1 MDATT
6 GLRLANTS
14 PDVAAFSERNVE
26 TSGDLYKS
34 PETFPFFGVVKEI
47 LEATANRSAQGDEP
61 HGQDHEHPRR
71 YVEDLT
77 PKGKTDPFVS
87 RALADYG
94 GPVGLGRLLG
104 HGCGRYFR
112 HDGGNRESLYCE
124 WESGRTGALIPG
136 KSSGQPSKIP
146 PELTADIRAALQQT
160 PWAVGYGEATH
171 WDTRIFQSFL
181 RDRYQIVLSRSGCT
195 RWLHRHGFWT
205 RPTYVLAKAD
215 CPQQKAWIDALQ
227 ELKKTDSRGPSVI

>member
-77 PKGKTDPFVS
+77 LKGKTDPFVS

-104 HGCGRYFR
+104 HSCGRYFR

-124 WESGRTGALIPG
+124 WESGRARCAHSWQKLGTTVEN
-136 KSSGQPSKIP
+136 SS
-146 PELTADIRAALQQT
+146 
-160 PWAVGYGEATH
+160 
-171 WDTRIFQSFL
+171 
-181 RDRYQIVLSRSGCT
+181 
-195 RWLHRHGFWT
+195 
-205 RPTYVLAKAD
+205 
-215 CPQQKAWIDALQ
+215 
-227 ELKKTDSRGPSVI
+227 